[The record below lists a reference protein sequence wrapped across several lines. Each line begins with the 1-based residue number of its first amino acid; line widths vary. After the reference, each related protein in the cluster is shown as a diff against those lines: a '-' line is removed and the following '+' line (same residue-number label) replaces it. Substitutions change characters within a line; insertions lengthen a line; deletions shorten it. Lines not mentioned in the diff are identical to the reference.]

1 MRQNKKPS
9 WDGQTVL
16 RPHSNHH
23 HNHVCGLIAT
33 GGHDCMR
40 ECRVG
45 WYFVEFEE
53 DDWGRCAAAFDFTC
67 YGSEER
73 LLVQDRAFQT
83 L

>member
-1 MRQNKKPS
+1 
-9 WDGQTVL
+9 
-16 RPHSNHH
+16 
-23 HNHVCGLIAT
+23 
-33 GGHDCMR
+33 MR

-73 LLVQDRAFQT
+73 LLVQDRAFQK